1 MSDFSERD
9 RQLMALVGLTEE
21 QVLADERMAESETVP
36 DDLTGRVH
44 YGLHLT
50 EPDEQMVSVSVR
62 MPKSTLDGLTA
73 MARRTTSAAAS
84 TCAVSSLERSETCQA
99 DGSNHVTPAHHRE
112 DVRVLRD
119 VPQSWHD
126 AA

>member
-62 MPKSTLDGLTA
+62 MPKSTLDEIGRA
-73 MARRTTSAAAS
+73 
-84 TCAVSSLERSETCQA
+84 
-99 DGSNHVTPAHHRE
+99 HV
-112 DVRVLRD
+112 
-119 VPQSWHD
+119 
-126 AA
+126 

>member
-21 QVLADERMAESETVP
+21 QVLADERMAESEAVP

-73 MARRTTSAAAS
+73 MARRYHIS
-84 TCAVSSLERSETCQA
+84 RSEYMRRKLA
-99 DGSNHVTPAHHRE
+99 GANHVTPAHHRE
-112 DVRVLRD
+112 DVR
-119 VPQSWHD
+119 
-126 AA
+126 

>member
-50 EPDEQMVSVSVR
+50 EPDEQM
-62 MPKSTLDGLTA
+62 LT
-73 MARRTTSAAAS
+73 SPH
-84 TCAVSSLERSETCQA
+84 
-99 DGSNHVTPAHHRE
+99 G
-112 DVRVLRD
+112 
-119 VPQSWHD
+119 
-126 AA
+126 